1 MLRTFIVHA
10 LPSTSEVKVNALHS
24 SFCVC
29 AETKSWD
36 KKGPQAWQSRA
47 SAALAS

>member
-1 MLRTFIVHA
+1 MRELQAIERRNGEVLRTFIVHA

-29 AETKSWD
+29 GNKVL
-36 KKGPQAWQSRA
+36 G
-47 SAALAS
+47 